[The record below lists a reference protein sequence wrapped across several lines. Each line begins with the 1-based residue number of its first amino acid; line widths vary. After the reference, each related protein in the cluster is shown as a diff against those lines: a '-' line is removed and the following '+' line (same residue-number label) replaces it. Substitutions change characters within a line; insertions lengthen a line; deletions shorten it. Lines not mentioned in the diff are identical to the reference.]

1 LASIAPDNPPGD
13 SDWTSS
19 VRVGYDVNADFY
31 ITGYTSGQWSVGP
44 RDAHIRATVVS
55 DGLVVYQRGEQEP
68 GAAGVTDARAFRRLC
83 AGYRSSLV
91 RSSENKEIRAG
102 PVASEIEGGR
112 FFIVD
117 DGSGWADR
125 LLANL
130 SRTDFK
136 SGHDDDADALAVA
149 YDWLAIYVLSETGE
163 GAEDAPGP
171 PVGDAGDD
179 DGSLAVVDYS

>member
-1 LASIAPDNPPGD
+1 VIPIGRRACASA
-13 SDWTSS
+13 TTERRFLHH
-19 VRVGYDVNADFY
+19 RV
-31 ITGYTSGQWSVGP
+31 YTSGQWSVGP

-171 PVGDAGDD
+171 PSATPATTTARSPWWITPRLRGR
-179 DGSLAVVDYS
+179 L